1 LLQHLAVAFLA
12 LHICFSQFALAQ
24 GDLEDPGQ
32 APSSEKDVEELYDKE
47 EDKVVKPRSSNL
59 QEVKPD
65 KEAQNLSDLA
75 NLAPFSDVAVIQRR
89 FLPKTQ
95 RFEAS
100 VGAFTNLNNPFFNA
114 LGVSARL
121 AYYLRERYALE
132 GIAAFATTTSRQVTD
147 DLENRPGCATCTG
160 ITTDNVVTSKGF
172 YVLAFKWNP
181 IYGKITW
188 LNKTIVPFDLNFNI
202 GGGMTLL
209 TDDESAPTLHVG
221 TSQVFAWSKAIAFR
235 WDLYWNVYQATVLN
249 AKSQKETLNQNDLFL
264 GIGMSFFFPEA
275 TYR

>member
-1 LLQHLAVAFLA
+1 M
-12 LHICFSQFALAQ
+12 AQ
-24 GDLEDPGQ
+24 GDLEDSGA
-32 APSSEKDVEELYDKE
+32 APAAEKDVEDLYDKE
-47 EDKVVKPRSSNL
+47 EEKVVKPKTAVIKETK
-59 QEVKPD
+59 QD
-65 KEAQNLSDLA
+65 KAAQNLSDLA

-100 VGAFTNLNNPFFNA
+100 AGAFTNLNNPFFNA
-114 LGVSARL
+114 IGVSARL

-147 DLENRPGCATCTG
+147 DLESRPGCATCTG

-172 YVLAFKWNP
+172 FALAFRWNP

-188 LNKTIVPFDLNFNI
+188 LNKTIVPFDLNFNV
-202 GGGMTLL
+202 GGGMTM
-209 TDDESAPTLHVG
+209 TTEDETVPTLHFG
-221 TSQVFAWSKAIAFR
+221 TSQVFAWSKAVAFR
-235 WDLYWNVYQATVLN
+235 WDLYWNLYQATATN
-249 AKSQKETLNQNDLFL
+249 SKNQKETLNQNDLFL
-264 GIGMSFFFPEA
+264 GVGMSFFFPEA

>member
-1 LLQHLAVAFLA
+1 MCYSHLAM
-12 LHICFSQFALAQ
+12 AQ
-24 GDLEDPGQ
+24 GDLEDSGA
-32 APSSEKDVEELYDKE
+32 APAAEKDVEDLYDKE
-47 EDKVVKPRSSNL
+47 EEKVVKPKTAVIKETK
-59 QEVKPD
+59 QD
-65 KEAQNLSDLA
+65 KAAQNLSDLA

-100 VGAFTNLNNPFFNA
+100 AGAFTNLNNPFFNA
-114 LGVSARL
+114 IGVSARL

-147 DLENRPGCATCTG
+147 DLESRPGCATCTG

-172 YVLAFKWNP
+172 FALAFRWNP

-188 LNKTIVPFDLNFNI
+188 LNKTIVPFDLNFNV
-202 GGGMTLL
+202 GGGMTM
-209 TDDESAPTLHVG
+209 TTEDETVPTLHFG
-221 TSQVFAWSKAIAFR
+221 TSQVFAWSKAVAFR
-235 WDLYWNVYQATVLN
+235 WDLYWNLYQATATN
-249 AKSQKETLNQNDLFL
+249 SKNQKETLNQNDLFL
-264 GIGMSFFFPEA
+264 GVGMSFFFPEA